1 MRLVVA
7 SLLIPFAVYARYRG
21 TLHANLFDLNPLGN
35 LFGTG
40 SFFSLKSL
48 GNEQGRHRG
57 LAYNQSAA
65 IALCATNNPVFYDRQ
80 GRSRTTLGIHQRD
93 PKLVNN
99 PKRRNVIK
107 KEGMLCLEGTSYT
120 MRPPAYCSCY

>member
-7 SLLIPFAVYARYRG
+7 SLLIPFTVYARYRG
-21 TLHANLFDLNPLGN
+21 TLRANRFDLNPLVN

-48 GNEQGRHRG
+48 GNDQGRHRSS
-57 LAYNQSAA
+57 AYNQSAA